1 MDIPNT
7 QNGKLPFECS
17 LRSFAVTAQSR
28 KQEEGAVEKSRGLII
43 SLDHGSPFSY
53 R

>member
-1 MDIPNT
+1 MDIPDT

-17 LRSFAVTAQSR
+17 FRSFAVTAQSR
-28 KQEEGAVEKSRGLII
+28 KQEEGAVEKGRGLIV
-43 SLDHGSPFSY
+43 SLDHGSPFTC